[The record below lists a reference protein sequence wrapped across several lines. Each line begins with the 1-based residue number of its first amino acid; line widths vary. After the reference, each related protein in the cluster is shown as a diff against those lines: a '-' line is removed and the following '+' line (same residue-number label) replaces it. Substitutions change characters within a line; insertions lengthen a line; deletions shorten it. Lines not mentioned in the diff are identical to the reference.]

1 MDIKTI
7 VQLLADGDIEPRKAL
22 ELIAKECEVEPIKLN
37 SLFNVAFS
45 IPEKKSTR
53 FTAEEIGT
61 VITLWRK
68 GDTKGQIAQKLGRD
82 RHSIT
87 NLISRLRRQGID
99 LPLRPLDHLSNQ
111 TTQLKLF

>member
-7 VQLLADGDIEPRKAL
+7 IHLVANGDIESSKAIK
-22 ELIAKECEVEPIKLN
+22 LIARECDIEPITLGN
-37 SLFNVAFS
+37 LFNITAT
-45 IPEKKSTR
+45 KKSSR
-53 FTAEEIGT
+53 FTEDEIEQ
-61 VITLWRK
+61 VIGLWRN

-99 LPLRPLDHLSNQ
+99 LPLRPLDHLANQ
-111 TTQLKLF
+111 ATQLKLF

>member
-7 VQLLADGDIEPRKAL
+7 VHLLANGDIESSKAI
-22 ELIAKECEVEPIKLN
+22 ELIARECEIEPITLGN
-37 SLFNVAFS
+37 LFNVTAT
-45 IPEKKSTR
+45 KKSSR
-53 FTAEEIGT
+53 FTEDEIDQ
-61 VITLWRK
+61 VIDLWRK
-68 GDTKGQIAQKLGRD
+68 GDTKGQIALKLGRD

-111 TTQLKLF
+111 ATQLKLF